1 MSARDLAITLAGGGN
16 RALYSLGLL
25 ERHAER
31 LMPRVAAIAGVS
43 AGACMAAAFV
53 AGRAEAMR
61 RFFHWRRREVHKNWD
76 WSALLRGERPA
87 PHGPVYRDSVVH
99 AFEDGGLAALRAA
112 PFPVLAVTAA
122 LPSRWPAA
130 LGVAVGYG
138 AYSLEKKLRPA
149 MVHPSFARRLGFRAH
164 VFDLRACE
172 SAEEAAD
179 LILASS
185 ATPPFTPFGRYR
197 GDLFLDGG
205 VVDNVPAFAAEA
217 VDGVR
222 RNLVLLTRPYPAQ
235 SLGRR
240 GPRLYVA
247 PSRPTPAECWDYT
260 SSERVEAT
268 LAMGRAEAELHAP
281 EISRLLSE
289 RPGD

>member
-25 ERHAER
+25 ERHADR
-31 LMPRVAAIAGVS
+31 LLPRVAAIAGVS
-43 AGACMAAAFV
+43 AGACMAAAFM

-61 RFFHWRRREVHKNWD
+61 RFFHWRRREVHTNWD

-99 AFEDGGLAALRAA
+99 AFEDGGLAALKAA

-122 LPSRWPAA
+122 LPSRWPRT

-149 MVHPSFARRLGFRAH
+149 MVHPSFGRRLGFQPR

-172 SAEEAAD
+172 TPSEAAD

-185 ATPPFTPFGRYR
+185 ATPPFTPFGSFR
-197 GDLFLDGG
+197 GDVLLDGG
-205 VVDNVPAFAAEA
+205 MVDNVPAFAAEEIA
-217 VDGVR
+217 GVR
-222 RNLVLLTRPYPAQ
+222 RNLVLLTRPYPQQAVGHQ
-235 SLGRR
+235 GH
-240 GPRLYVA
+240 RLYLA

-260 SSERVEAT
+260 SSERVEET
-268 LAMGRAEAELHAP
+268 LAMGREEAALHAAS
-281 EISRLLSE
+281 IE
-289 RPGD
+289 RFLADRAD